1 MEYPVTQPRRR
12 LPPTLS
18 PSPAA
23 MLAKEI
29 KRGTIVNFNDAPC
42 IIETISVQSPS
53 ARGASTFY
61 KYRAR
66 NLVTKQ
72 KVDITL
78 RGGESLDEAD
88 FQRRPVKYLYADG
101 SSLVFMDDE
110 NFEQYPMPKEEIEDE
125 AQYLT
130 EDLEGV
136 SVLIYNDQ
144 PVGIQVP
151 MTVELKVIQCD
162 PGVKGN
168 SATSRSKPAT
178 LETGMIVQVP
188 EYLSQGETI
197 KVDTRTGQYLSRA

>member
-1 MEYPVTQPRRR
+1 
-12 LPPTLS
+12 
-18 PSPAA
+18 

-29 KRGTIVNFNDAPC
+29 KTGTIVNYNDAPC

-53 ARGASTFY
+53 ARGAATFY

-66 NLVTKQ
+66 NLMTKQ

-78 RGGESLDEAD
+78 RSGESLDEAD

-101 SSLVFMDDE
+101 TSLVFMDNE
-110 NFEQYPMPKEEIEDE
+110 NFEQYPLPREVVEDE

-136 SVLIYNDQ
+136 FVLIYNDQ

-151 MTVELKVIQCD
+151 STVELKVIQCD
-162 PGVKGN
+162 PGIKGN
-168 SATSRSKPAT
+168 SATSRTKPAT
-178 LETGMIVQVP
+178 LETGLMVQVP
-188 EYLSQGETI
+188 EYLSQGEVV